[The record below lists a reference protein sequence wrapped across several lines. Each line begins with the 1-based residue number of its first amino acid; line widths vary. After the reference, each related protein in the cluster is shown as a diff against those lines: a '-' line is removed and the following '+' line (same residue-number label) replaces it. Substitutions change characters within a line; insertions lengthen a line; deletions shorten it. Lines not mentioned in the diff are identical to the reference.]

1 MSGVVL
7 DDTQM
12 AAATS
17 YLNKLLKAEKYRKGG
32 ELDPATQQLRDYMKT
47 EGVIDISRFRNE
59 YKSKQ
64 MHAKISKDSLLNK
77 KSLTPKRQQPSV
89 MSKSSPV

>member
-7 DDTQM
+7 DDTQL
-12 AAATS
+12 AAANS
-17 YLNKLLKAEKYRKGG
+17 YLNKLMKAEKYRKEG

-64 MHAKISKDSLLNK
+64 MHAKISKESLLNK
-77 KSLTPKRQQPSV
+77 KSLTPRRQQPSV
-89 MSKSSPV
+89 MSKNSPT

>member
-1 MSGVVL
+1 MTGVVL
-7 DDTQM
+7 DDNQM

-17 YLNKLLKAEKYRKGG
+17 YLNKLMKAEKYRNNG

-59 YKSKQ
+59 FK
-64 MHAKISKDSLLNK
+64 
-77 KSLTPKRQQPSV
+77 
-89 MSKSSPV
+89 

>member
-1 MSGVVL
+1 MTGVVL
-7 DDTQM
+7 DDNQM

-17 YLNKLLKAEKYRKGG
+17 YLNKLMKAEKYRNTG

-59 YKSKQ
+59 FK
-64 MHAKISKDSLLNK
+64 
-77 KSLTPKRQQPSV
+77 
-89 MSKSSPV
+89 

>member
-17 YLNKLLKAEKYRKGG
+17 YLKKLMKAEKYRKGG

-47 EGVIDISRFRNE
+47 EGVIDISRLRNE
-59 YKSKQ
+59 YKSK
-64 MHAKISKDSLLNK
+64 
-77 KSLTPKRQQPSV
+77 
-89 MSKSSPV
+89 